1 VNHSLSP
8 PDEELPPPSEGRLWR
23 LLRDRTFRSLR
34 HRDYRLYFLGQLVSF
49 VGSWMQSTALMWLVY
64 DLTSD
69 PLWPALLLIALV
81 GPTLVIGPFAG
92 SIADRVPKR
101 TLILSTQSG
110 FLATAILLTA
120 LVAFGAVSPFTL
132 IAVQFVNG
140 VIQAI
145 DLPARLAFVPDL
157 IPKADLIN
165 AVSLNA
171 MLFNS
176 ARFLGP
182 AMTGVI
188 YLLSGLGREFGIR
201 PVSFGALVCFSI
213 NAISYVAVLTALA
226 RISVGRTRSNR
237 SGEPQSIWDGVRFL
251 RSQPPLGLLVVLTGV
266 LCVFT
271 WPVVTLLPAYTK
283 TVVNL
288 EEKAFSALVSSLGLG
303 ALAAALTAATFGSIR
318 KRRRFLIIGS
328 LVATGGIGSLSLV
341 SAPGMAAI
349 ACSALGFGLI
359 LYLSTGQSTLQLNAP
374 DALRG
379 RVMALWA
386 MTLSA
391 SAPAGHLIA
400 GLAAQHWPVPKVL
413 TVMAIGAATVS
424 VGIVALA
431 AGKGLK
437 G

>member
-1 VNHSLSP
+1 MNHSLSP
-8 PDEELPPPSEGRLWR
+8 RDEELPPPSEGRLWR

-64 DLTSD
+64 DLTAD

-101 TLILSTQSG
+101 TLILATQSG
-110 FLATAILLTA
+110 FLATAILLTM
-120 LVAFGAVSPFTL
+120 LVAFGAISPVTL
-132 IAVQFVNG
+132 IMVQFVNG

-182 AMTGVI
+182 AATGVI

-201 PVSFGALVCFSI
+201 PVMFGATVCFGI
-213 NAISYVAVLTALA
+213 NAVSYAAVLVALT
-226 RISVGRTRSNR
+226 RIAAGRTMSSRT
-237 SGEPQSIWDGVRFL
+237 GEPQSAWDGVRFL
-251 RSQPPLGLLVVLTGV
+251 RANTPLGILVVLTGI
-266 LCVFT
+266 LCIFT

-288 EEKAFSALVSSLGLG
+288 EEKAFSAFVSSLGLG
-303 ALAAALTAATFGSIR
+303 ALLAALTAATFGSVR
-318 KRRRFLIIGS
+318 KRRRFLAFGS
-328 LVATGGIGSLSLV
+328 IVATSGIGGLSLV
-341 SAPGMAAI
+341 STPVAAGFS
-349 ACSALGFGLI
+349 CSALGFGLI

-391 SAPAGHLIA
+391 SAPIGHLIA
-400 GLAAQHWPVPKVL
+400 GLAAQRWPVPTVL
-413 TVMAIGAATVS
+413 AVMACGAAMTAI
-424 VGIVALA
+424 GIVALT